1 MSGSRQTGS
10 CCLKLATVTIPGRFR
25 GPPGSGNGGY
35 VVGLLAKYAPAPV
48 DVRLRVPPPLEVPLE
63 VLADEDGGLELVSG
77 TTVLAS
83 AMPATVDLEVPPAP
97 SAREAEEAGRRYVGF
112 TTNPFPGCFV
122 CGPDRA
128 PGDGL
133 RIFTGPV
140 NAHGPGLYAAPWRP
154 DASLAGTRNTIR
166 PEFMAAALDCP
177 GYFTVASPGQLML
190 LGSLAMR
197 IERSV
202 AVDEPCVIA
211 AWSLGGAGRKW
222 RAATALYGADGSCAA
237 RAVATWIALAAG

>member
-1 MSGSRQTGS
+1 MAGLRQSGR
-10 CCLKLATVTIPGRFR
+10 CCLKLATVTIAGRFR

-35 VVGLLAKYAPAPV
+35 VVGLLARYAPTPV
-48 DVRLRVPPPLEVPLE
+48 DVRLEVPPPLDVPLE
-63 VLADEDGGLELVSG
+63 VLADEEGRLELVAG

-83 AMPATVDLEVPPAP
+83 AVPNGVDLEVPAAP
-97 SAREAEEAGRRYVGF
+97 SWQQAEDASRRYVGF

-122 CGPDRA
+122 CGPDRP

-140 NAHGPGLYAAPWRP
+140 NAMGPGLYAAPWQP
-154 DASLAGTRNTIR
+154 DISLAGTRNSIR

-177 GYFTVASPGQLML
+177 GYFAVASPGQPML

-197 IERSV
+197 IERTV
-202 AVDEPCVIA
+202 AVGEPCVIA

-222 RAATALYGADGSCAA
+222 RAATAIYGADGSCAA
-237 RAVATWIALAAG
+237 RAVATWIALRPE